1 MMMNP
6 ETLIDIFKE
15 IHQSQ
20 QGSMLQQDN
29 EYDGEQP
36 QNGEATL
43 GEERKGAD
51 LEGEEIAHHTDILD
65 EEDVNNFLQNERMA
79 SSQGDDAE
87 IESQYIPQQ
96 GMKFQSA
103 QQAHNYFNKYA
114 GMAGFAV
121 VKAHQALTQSKKRK
135 NEVVRVTY
143 KCNRQGKQDTSK
155 EGNTQEEEI
164 NRERETNVMV
174 KIDCKCCMVVLE
186 RKGVWVVTRL
196 DLEHNRPMHPGAKY
210 FRAHKDM
217 TEQEKK
223 MIRTL
228 NELSHLRG
236 GLGATPY
243 RDKDISNYRSK
254 IKRET
259 NQNDMM
265 QALTYFT
272 QKKEKD
278 LGFHYKFLVDNDN
291 KVKCVFWTDPRSIR

>member
-1 MMMNP
+1 
-6 ETLIDIFKE
+6 
-15 IHQSQ
+15 
-20 QGSMLQQDN
+20 
-29 EYDGEQP
+29 
-36 QNGEATL
+36 
-43 GEERKGAD
+43 
-51 LEGEEIAHHTDILD
+51 
-65 EEDVNNFLQNERMA
+65 
-79 SSQGDDAE
+79 
-87 IESQYIPQQ
+87 
-96 GMKFQSA
+96 
-103 QQAHNYFNKYA
+103 
-114 GMAGFAV
+114 
-121 VKAHQALTQSKKRK
+121 
-135 NEVVRVTY
+135 
-143 KCNRQGKQDTSK
+143 
-155 EGNTQEEEI
+155 
-164 NRERETNVMV
+164 
-174 KIDCKCCMVVLE
+174 
-186 RKGVWVVTRL
+186 
-196 DLEHNRPMHPGAKY
+196 MHPGAKY

-291 KVKCVFWTDPRSIR
+291 KVKCVFWTDPRSIRYYQEFGDCVSFDTHVVCAICGDHRAWANLHLWMCADFR